1 MRNLLQKCIIALF
14 LTTLTLNAQM
24 EKGCGFN
31 WAQDKVR
38 AVLPDYDAKVDQL
51 QHVSHASSAK
61 LATTTLTIPVV
72 FHVLHLSGTENIS
85 DAQIQ
90 SAVAILTRDF
100 RKRNSDTTQIVTQ
113 FKNLAADVNVEFV
126 LASLDPNGNCTNGIT
141 RHFDAHTDWD
151 TDQSYYTY
159 TWPPEK
165 YLNIY
170 VVRSM
175 TNQNAAAYTFLPGSV
190 PPVMD
195 AIVALDNYVGN
206 IGTSS
211 NGKSRTL
218 THEVG
223 HWLGLP
229 HIWGN
234 TNSPG
239 VACGDD
245 GVNDTPITK
254 GHSFCNLTSGS
265 TCSPSI
271 VENIQNYMDYSGCP
285 RMYTIG
291 QSNLMNGILAS
302 ATASRSNVVSA
313 ANMIATGIVNPNYNC
328 APKPEFGSSAP
339 YTCEG
344 HQITFTDYSYNGT
357 VTAWEWSSPAASNIS
372 VMQMGTL
379 TFTNTGLQP
388 VKLKVSNGFG
398 SDSLVKINYVTVMAD
413 NGSTVNVVQDFEAG
427 TYPNNQWIA
436 SLPTMG
442 SSYLATSTVGAS
454 GSNCM
459 YINNFF
465 DNPNI
470 PVNLITPNYDLTNV
484 TGAQLSFKY
493 AYAQKGSSV
502 DQLSV
507 FVSTNCGQSWANIS
521 TLIGSALAT
530 SSLPVNV
537 TPYVP
542 LSGDFKTQNV
552 SLSPYQG
559 NTDVHFRFEFT
570 SDPGGAGNNFYLDDI
585 NVSGTVGLKN
595 LNDDK
600 YFELFPNPAKTNFTI
615 KTTYSIRYVSII
627 DMLGK
632 QIEMLEGSNVKEQTV
647 SVAHLSK
654 GIYLVKINSDKGSA
668 FKKLVIE

>member
-1 MRNLLQKCIIALF
+1 MRNLSQKCIIALF
-14 LTTLTLNAQM
+14 LVASVAQAQV

-31 WAQDKVR
+31 WAQDKAR
-38 AVLPDYDAKVDQL
+38 ALFPDYDAKVDQV
-51 QHVSHASSAK
+51 QKTIPVSSAK
-61 LATTTLTIPVV
+61 LSTATPTIPVV
-72 FHVLHLSGTENIS
+72 FHVLHLNGTENIS

-90 SAVAILTRDF
+90 SAVAVLNIDY
-100 RKRNSDTTQIVTQ
+100 RKQNSDTTQIVTQ

-126 LASLDPNGNCTNGIT
+126 LASLDPNGKCTNGIT
-141 RHFDAHTDWD
+141 RHYDVHTDWD
-151 TDQSYYTY
+151 TDPSYYTY

-175 TNQNAAAYTFLPGSV
+175 TNSGAAAYTFLPGSV
-190 PPVMD
+190 PAAMD
-195 AIVALDNYVGN
+195 AIVALDNYVGK

-211 NGKSRTL
+211 NGRSRTL

-223 HWLGLP
+223 HWLGLS

-234 TNSPG
+234 TNNPG

-254 GHSFCNLTSGS
+254 GHSFCNLSSGS
-265 TCSPSI
+265 TCSPTI

-285 RMYTIG
+285 RMFTIG

-302 ATASRSNVVSA
+302 STASRSNVVSA
-313 ANMIATGIVNPNYNC
+313 SNLLATGVTNPNYNC
-328 APKPEFGSSAP
+328 APKPEFVSSAP

-357 VTAWEWSSPAASNIS
+357 VTAWEWTSIAASNIS
-372 VMQMGTL
+372 LLQLGTL

-388 VKLKVSNGFG
+388 VKLKVSNSFG
-398 SDSLVKINYVTVMAD
+398 SDSLTKINYVTVMAA
-413 NGSTVNVVQDFEAG
+413 NGSTVNVIQDFETG

-436 SLPTMG
+436 SIPQMG
-442 SSYLATSTVGAS
+442 SGYVATSTVGAS

-459 YINNFF
+459 YINNYF
-465 DNPNI
+465 DNPNA
-470 PVNLITPNYDLTNV
+470 PVNLITPNYDLNNV

-493 AYAQKGSSV
+493 AYAQKGNSV
-502 DQLSV
+502 DELSV
-507 FVSTNCGQSWANIS
+507 YVSTNCGQTWTNMY
-521 TLIGSALAT
+521 TLAGSGMAT
-530 SSLPVNV
+530 SPLPVNIA
-537 TPYVP
+537 PYVP
-542 LSGDFKTQNV
+542 LSSDFKTQLI
-552 SLSPYQG
+552 SLAPYQG

-585 NVSGTVGLKN
+585 NVSGIVGLRELYDPKG
-595 LNDDK
+595 L
-600 YFELFPNPAKTNFTI
+600 ELFPNPAKTSFTI
-615 KTTYSIRYVSII
+615 RASFLIRYISITDI
-627 DMLGK
+627 LGK
-632 QIEMLEGSNVKEQTV
+632 QIETFEGSNVREQTV
-647 SVAHLSK
+647 SLSHLSK
-654 GIYLVKINSDKGSA
+654 GIYLVKIDSDKGSS